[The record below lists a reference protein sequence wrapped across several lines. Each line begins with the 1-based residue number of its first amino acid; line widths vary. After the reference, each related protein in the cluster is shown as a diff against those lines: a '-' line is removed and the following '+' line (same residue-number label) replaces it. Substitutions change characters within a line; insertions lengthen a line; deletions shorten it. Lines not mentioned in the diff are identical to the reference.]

1 MKYFSQSFLYFSLGV
16 SRDLVSCSRMS
27 FSRIRHDD
35 VIVRFSKGNWKEDR
49 CEMQGWSYSE
59 FCVPTQRQISAI
71 TYYFGSLIKFF
82 SRKSRHSRHDIDRNA
97 PCTLSFS
104 LCLSLLFFFVLV
116 FFRFIR
122 GIPCAVCISTVLSLS
137 IALVCPPGE
146 GVGMTER
153 AGVIGKRD

>member
-49 CEMQGWSYSE
+49 CEMQRWSYSE
-59 FCVPTQRQISAI
+59 FRVPTQRQISAI
-71 TYYFGSLIKFF
+71 TYCFGSLIKFF

-97 PCTLSFS
+97 PCMLSFS
-104 LCLSLLFFFVLV
+104 LCLSLLFFFWFLFFFGLFEEFRAPSVYQRYYRSRSRSLVL
-116 FFRFIR
+116 R
-122 GIPCAVCISTVLSLS
+122 GR
-137 IALVCPPGE
+137 G
-146 GVGMTER
+146 
-153 AGVIGKRD
+153 